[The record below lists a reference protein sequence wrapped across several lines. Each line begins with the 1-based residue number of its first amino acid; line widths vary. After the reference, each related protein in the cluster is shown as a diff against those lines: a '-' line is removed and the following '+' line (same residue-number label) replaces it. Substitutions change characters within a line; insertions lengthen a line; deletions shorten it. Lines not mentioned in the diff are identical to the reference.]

1 MGIILASASPRRK
14 ELLHLMGLDFDV
26 RTASHDET
34 MNPFANPADEVERV
48 SRLKAQA
55 VYPLCNDD
63 DIIIAADTIVVCDGL
78 VMGKPRSDSDAFSM
92 LRRLAGREHQVMTGL
107 SIMKGEELESTCV
120 VTTLRFRPMS
130 DEEIRAYVST
140 GEPMGKAGGYAIQ
153 GMAAT
158 FTVGIDGDYY
168 NVMGLPVCTLTVMLR
183 RHGVKILGC

>member
-1 MGIILASASPRRK
+1 MGIVLASASPRRK

-26 RTASHDET
+26 RTADHDET

-63 DIIIAADTIVVCDGL
+63 DIIVAADTIVVCDGL
-78 VMGKPRSDSDAFSM
+78 VMGKPRSESDAFSM

-107 SIMKGEELESTCV
+107 SIMKGEEIESTCV

-130 DEEIRAYVST
+130 DEEIRAYVAT
-140 GEPMGKAGGYAIQ
+140 GEPRARP
-153 GMAAT
+153 AAMP
-158 FTVGIDGDYY
+158 FREKLQP
-168 NVMGLPVCTLTVMLR
+168 LPWELTATTIM
-183 RHGVKILGC
+183 